1 MSSMEAQHGAGI
13 SAQGVIILERQR
25 RCSVNHLTNGAG
37 ELLLAALATCYC
49 NDIYREA
56 AKRGIEVVSVE
67 VEVEGDFDAEGESAK
82 KAQYRAKVVAQAS
95 SEAIR
100 ALMLHT
106 DKVAEIQ
113 NTVRAAIPVVL
124 NDIEAVSI

>member
-67 VEVEGDFDAEGESAK
+67 VEVEEDFDAEVSPRRKCSIARK
-82 KAQYRAKVVAQAS
+82 WPHR
-95 SEAIR
+95 
-100 ALMLHT
+100 
-106 DKVAEIQ
+106 
-113 NTVRAAIPVVL
+113 PVL
-124 NDIEAVSI
+124 RRFSR

>member
-1 MSSMEAQHGAGI
+1 
-13 SAQGVIILERQR
+13 V
-25 RCSVNHLTNGAG
+25 
-37 ELLLAALATCYC
+37 
-49 NDIYREA
+49 
-56 AKRGIEVVSVE
+56 AKRGIEVVSVD
-67 VEVEGDFDAEGESAK
+67 VKVEGDFDAEGESAK
-82 KAQYRAKVVAQAS
+82 KVQYRAKVAAQAS

>member
-1 MSSMEAQHGAGI
+1 M
-13 SAQGVIILERQR
+13 
-25 RCSVNHLTNGAG
+25 
-37 ELLLAALATCYC
+37 
-49 NDIYREA
+49 
-56 AKRGIEVVSVE
+56 E

-82 KAQYRAKVVAQAS
+82 KVQYRAKVVAQAS

-113 NTVRAAIPVVL
+113 NTVRVAIPVVL
-124 NDIEAVSI
+124 SDIEAVSI